1 MKFPAGSIVRLIGA
15 GNKCFFAAKRRQVDL
30 SDTIMLHWPKISRTA
45 YLGLQIL
52 GKGQTLWDET
62 LLQHIESEIRND
74 LTFDAY
80 RVQILRVS
88 EAVGEGTDT
97 EFVWRMRIRG

>member
-1 MKFPAGSIVRLIGA
+1 MKFPAGSIIRLIGSRK
-15 GNKCFFAAKRRQVDL
+15 KCFYAGKSRQLDL

-45 YLGLQIL
+45 YLGLQIM

-80 RVQILRVS
+80 RVQITRVS
-88 EAVGEGTDT
+88 EAVGEGTDA
-97 EFVWRMRIRG
+97 EFVWRMRIQG